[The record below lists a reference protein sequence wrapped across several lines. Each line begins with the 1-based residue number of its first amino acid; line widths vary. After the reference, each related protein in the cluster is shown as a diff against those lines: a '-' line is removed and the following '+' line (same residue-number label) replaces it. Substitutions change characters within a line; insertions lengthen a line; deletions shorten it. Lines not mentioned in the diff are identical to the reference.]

1 MRAELRHMYAQRSGV
16 IVNTSSGAGLRGG
29 PGVGQYVAAK
39 HGVIG
44 LTRTAALEYAS
55 LGIRVNA
62 IAPGTIETPMNDV
75 FAEERVEDPFADAV
89 VRQLHPQGRMGTPEE
104 VAAGIV
110 YLASDLATFATGTV
124 LSVDGGFTAQ

>member
-1 MRAELRHMYAQRSGV
+1 
-16 IVNTSSGAGLRGG
+16 
-29 PGVGQYVAAK
+29 
-39 HGVIG
+39 
-44 LTRTAALEYAS
+44 
-55 LGIRVNA
+55 
-62 IAPGTIETPMNDV
+62 MNDV